1 MYMRLSGVLEDRHWL
16 GMRDCRQSHWRKY
29 CCNMDKR
36 RGKEHWGLLKGQFNE
51 EIHFQDLKQVLL
63 TSVGLIRCLKLFAPL
78 TVDSVPLVYML
89 SVEKEEKKKTNVKWI
104 PQKLWTTT
112 TTTKNQTRDL
122 REVKKEE
129 TFFFFTLSL
138 ASLFSLQSLALS
150 SQLFFVYLDDFSLQ
164 CTMAKVSGGQGAKL
178 HIL

>member
-1 MYMRLSGVLEDRHWL
+1 M
-16 GMRDCRQSHWRKY
+16 
-29 CCNMDKR
+29 
-36 RGKEHWGLLKGQFNE
+36 KGQFNE

-89 SVEKEEKKKTNVKWI
+89 SVEKEEKKNECEMDPPKTMNN
-104 PQKLWTTT
+104 
-112 TTTKNQTRDL
+112 KNNKKSNKGPEGSQEGRDI
-122 REVKKEE
+122 
-129 TFFFFTLSL
+129 FFFFTLSL

-150 SQLFFVYLDDFSLQ
+150 SQLFFVYLNDFSLQ

>member
-89 SVEKEEKKKTNVKWI
+89 SVEKEEKKKRMWNGSPKNYEQQQQ
-104 PQKLWTTT
+104 QKIKQGTWG
-112 TTTKNQTRDL
+112 KSR
-122 REVKKEE
+122 RKRH
-129 TFFFFTLSL
+129 FFFFTLSL

-150 SQLFFVYLDDFSLQ
+150 SQLFFVYLNDFSLQ

>member
-1 MYMRLSGVLEDRHWL
+1 M
-16 GMRDCRQSHWRKY
+16 
-29 CCNMDKR
+29 
-36 RGKEHWGLLKGQFNE
+36 KGQFNE

-89 SVEKEEKKKTNVKWI
+89 SVEKEEKKNECEMDPPKTMNNN
-104 PQKLWTTT
+104 
-112 TTTKNQTRDL
+112 KNKKSNKGPEGSQEGRDI
-122 REVKKEE
+122 
-129 TFFFFTLSL
+129 FFFTLSL

-150 SQLFFVYLDDFSLQ
+150 SQLFFVYLNDFSLQ

>member
-89 SVEKEEKKKTNVKWI
+89 SVEKEEKKKRMWNGSPKNYEQQQQ
-104 PQKLWTTT
+104 QKIKIAGLWNKDKNADQLIRIDSTELLYMYVNCFS
-112 TTTKNQTRDL
+112 TKSP
-122 REVKKEE
+122 K
-129 TFFFFTLSL
+129 
-138 ASLFSLQSLALS
+138 
-150 SQLFFVYLDDFSLQ
+150 
-164 CTMAKVSGGQGAKL
+164 
-178 HIL
+178 